1 MKSENF
7 TSAAN
12 KDEIQPPVDSMQ
24 DDISTVKRMRRDA
37 ACLSTTNPKSQKTIK
52 PEEVEVLKLS
62 KVFFLCSIACLRLAQ
77 SPK

>member
-24 DDISTVKRMRRDA
+24 DDIPTVKRMRRDA
-37 ACLSTTNPKSQKTIK
+37 ACLSTTKPKSQTAGLPYFK
-52 PEEVEVLKLS
+52 VENLEDSLKFAVQ
-62 KVFFLCSIACLRLAQ
+62 K
-77 SPK
+77 